1 MLGWGWGAL
10 RLNHRFGL
18 GRIWV
23 SGPTV
28 GTGHGVGGD
37 SEISA
42 AVPPGEQGNEALSEA
57 IAWWSP
63 FCGQQGGIEGF

>member
-1 MLGWGWGAL
+1 MLGWGSGAL
-10 RLNHRFGL
+10 WLNHRFGL

-28 GTGHGVGGD
+28 GTGHREED
-37 SEISA
+37 SEISV
-42 AVPPGEQGNEALSEA
+42 AVPPGEQGNETLSEA
-57 IAWWSP
+57 MAWWSP